1 MEFSKTHQ
9 PTVVELH
16 RMETLLGPESGDIIS
31 KPLVMA
37 SAAGWY
43 IGHIYKDC
51 YGIGPWSRESEYM
64 THDTAVAVWQYDY
77 DLEHAGYLSDEDAV
91 EAEWSEATCVITTE
105 FEDNIP
111 F

>member
-1 MEFSKTHQ
+1 MNFSTSHL
-9 PTVVELH
+9 PTQKELA
-16 RMETLLGPESGDIIS
+16 RMEALTSPDDGDTIS
-31 KPLVMA
+31 APLVMA

-64 THDTAVAVWQYDY
+64 THDTAVALWQYDY
-77 DLEHAGYLSDEDAV
+77 AQDV
-91 EAEWSEATCVITTE
+91 E